1 MSSQLI
7 YYYWQK
13 NHKIMLMKLMKQK
26 MIMKKMNKEK
36 NEQSSTLSL

>member
-36 NEQSSTLSL
+36 DK